1 MIFLD
6 SSFIVACKIE
16 DDENHRKAIDYLTKI
31 IEERYENFITSDFI
45 FDEVVTVVFV
55 KTKDINAAIDAGSIL
70 RVSSIIKKIDEDVF
84 EKAWEI
90 FKNQKNTKFSFTD
103 CTTLALMAKERIKNI
118 ATFDKDFKK
127 IKNIEIFP
135 KK

>member
-70 RVSSIIKKIDEDVF
+70 RVSSIIKKIDEEVF
-84 EKAWEI
+84 EKSWEI
-90 FKNQKNTKFSFTD
+90 FKEQRNTKLSFTD
-103 CTTLALMAKERIKNI
+103 CSTIALMVKEGIKNI
-118 ATFDKDFKK
+118 ATFDSDFKK
-127 IKNIEIFP
+127 IKYVNILP
-135 KK
+135 